1 MILPQPFYLNAN
13 VYIRAA
19 PAFSDWPMLRPA
31 VAARLFCKPAPDGVE
46 FCFARLAFQTGSPAG
61 KREIMSESL
70 HIVIVGGG
78 TAGWMTATALANVVG
93 SPACRVTLV
102 ESEEIGSVGVG
113 EATLPQMK
121 DFNDYV
127 GILET
132 EMMRST
138 QASFKLG
145 IEFCDWGFEGSS
157 YIHPFGTFGR
167 RKSGTDFL
175 QQWVRAKRDGGV
187 QDIESFSYAI
197 QACREARFDF
207 PVEDERE
214 INSSYAY
221 AYHFDAGLYARFLRG
236 LCEPRGVKRVEGR
249 IVDVQR
255 DGESGHVTSVRLQS
269 GQEIAGD
276 YFIDCSGFH
285 SLLFDKTLG
294 VPFEDWSKW
303 LVCDRAVAVPCARTE
318 PMIPYT
324 RSTAKAAGW
333 QWRIPL
339 QHRTGNGYVYC
350 SDYISDDE
358 AAGSLLADLDGE
370 ALDSPRML
378 RFRAGRRRHSWQG
391 NCIAIGLSS
400 GFLEP
405 LESTSIYLIQ
415 VAILALTRLFPRKQP
430 DPALVEEFNRLVD
443 YEYDR
448 VRDFLILHYH
458 LNSRDDS
465 ELWRYCREMTVPDS
479 LTEKMDQFRHRGYVG
494 TYRYGLFAPPS
505 WISVFLG
512 QGLEPAGYAPY
523 ADNMALSEARSDM
536 DKLAVEIEHRVQ
548 RMPMHGDF
556 LADHCPADTGA

>member
-1 MILPQPFYLNAN
+1 
-13 VYIRAA
+13 
-19 PAFSDWPMLRPA
+19 
-31 VAARLFCKPAPDGVE
+31 
-46 FCFARLAFQTGSPAG
+46 
-61 KREIMSESL
+61 MSEPL
-70 HIVIVGGG
+70 NIVIVGGG
-78 TAGWMTATALANVVG
+78 TAGWMTATALANVAG
-93 SPACRVTLV
+93 LESCHVTLV
-102 ESEEIGSVGVG
+102 ESAEIGSVGVG

-132 EMMRST
+132 DMMRST
-138 QASFKLG
+138 NASFKLG

-175 QQWVRAKRDGGV
+175 QQWVRARHNGGAKG
-187 QDIESFSYAI
+187 IESYSYAI

-236 LCEPRGVKRVEGR
+236 LCEPRGVQRIEGR
-249 IVDVQR
+249 IVDVRR
-255 DGESGHVTSVRLQS
+255 DSDSGFVTSVVLES
-269 GQEIAGD
+269 GQEICGD

-303 LVCDRAVAVPCARTE
+303 LVCDRAVAVPCERTE
-318 PMIPYT
+318 PLIPYT
-324 RSTAKAAGW
+324 RSTAKSAGW

-350 SDYISDDE
+350 SEYISDDE
-358 AAGSLLADLDGE
+358 ATASLLADLDGE
-370 ALDSPRML
+370 AQDEPRLL
-378 RFRAGRRRHSWQG
+378 RFKAGRRSQSWQG

-415 VAILALTRLFPRKQP
+415 VAIQAFTRLFPGKRP

-465 ELWRYCREMTVPDS
+465 ELWRYCREMAVPES
-479 LTEKMDQFRHRGYVG
+479 LTAKMSQFRHRGHVD

-505 WISVFLG
+505 WISVYIG
-512 QGLEPAGYAPY
+512 QGLEPDSVAPY
-523 ADNMALSEARSDM
+523 AENTPPDRARSDM
-536 DKLAVEIEHRVQ
+536 DQLARDIESRVAM
-548 RMPMHGDF
+548 MPEHGAF
-556 LADHCPADTGA
+556 LADYCPAAEA